1 MVRELRYLLTFTG
14 SARPEDMMGEVMLI
28 EAEAEGAEAPF
39 AGRARFSSRVETDSE
54 NEFRET
60 GEIVFPEG
68 TLRFSSEGYG
78 RITPSADEA
87 KQHGRVTWTIEGG
100 SGAFAG
106 ASGFILSN
114 FTVSEDAK
122 VTDSQAAVV
131 FVP

>member
-1 MVRELRYLLTFTG
+1 MAKELRYHLTFSGT
-14 SARPEDMMGEVMLI
+14 AQPEDMMGEVMLI

-39 AGRARFSSRVETDSE
+39 AGRARFASRVETEGE

-68 TLRFSSEGYG
+68 TLRFASEDYG
-78 RITPSADEA
+78 RITPSADDA
-87 KQHGRVTWTIEGG
+87 KQHGRVTWEIEGG

-106 ASGFILSN
+106 ATGFILSN

-122 VTDSQAAVV
+122 VTDSQAAVI
-131 FVP
+131 FLP